1 MFILLI
7 IYLTLLFFVFVFQ
20 FRKKHRVKGIS
31 HGKKLGLKNLIL
43 PSPGRQ
49 NEWFWEE
56 VNMCGLTPLLTSG
69 YENISHGFICA
80 MSERWHEETNR
91 FHLPVREMT
100 ITLDD
105 VACLLGIPI
114 AGRLLPYRELTRE
127 EGI

>member
-1 MFILLI
+1 
-7 IYLTLLFFVFVFQ
+7 
-20 FRKKHRVKGIS
+20 
-31 HGKKLGLKNLIL
+31 
-43 PSPGRQ
+43 
-49 NEWFWEE
+49 
-56 VNMCGLTPLLTSG
+56 
-69 YENISHGFICA
+69 